1 MKMNTKHLRQ
11 CIIMLLTVFLTLF
24 GLIGRSESVYAA
36 DPQLRATNVWTLENM
51 KVYYDA
57 TTVHEAPQILYL
69 TEETGGLR
77 PVFCVQYGKTAHT
90 GDVLSWVSKENYTA
104 LNQNQ
109 KLAISYVLGSGVQM
123 NPPSEDGLGYAVDY
137 TNAAYQAQMKNYWS
151 TQLMIWYYIDKYS
164 DAPGTG
170 GTGGITWAGVEATC
184 NAGWGSLDEC
194 NRIWYAVEAIN
205 QLPSFA
211 VNPDSGAEIPAYE
224 MKYNSASGKYEILLE
239 NTNMQCSL
247 NNFAFP
253 EGTGLKYQFSNADGT
268 ANDNGNY
275 LKVTSDTVITQDAVT
290 TVPAAYYPPIGNIW
304 YVDNLTS
311 EQEGVTSYGTDKS
324 STPVKFAFKVYT
336 QSITDLSISK
346 QDITTQAE
354 LPGCTLTVTSED
366 GTITYDT
373 WVSGTTPHIITGLE
387 SGNYVLTEINPAD
400 GYTTASSITF
410 SYDKTSNQA
419 QTVTMYNSKTRVEL
433 LKTDEAGD
441 PLAGAKL
448 EVRRADGSLVESW
461 TSGSTAHVIEGLTA
475 GNYVLKEVAAPSG
488 YKLADDVSFTVTNQ
502 QGTVTVRMSDKKT
515 KVELLKTDETGKPL
529 AGAEL
534 EVRRADGTLVE
545 SWTSGNVAHVI
556 EGLAVGKYELREV
569 EPPQGYTIAK
579 SITFT
584 VRDTEEPQKIVMKDE
599 AVKGVIRIYK
609 TGDQAV
615 SATIYDSVYGS
626 FKRLDFAQKAL
637 QGTVFEIYRSTD
649 DVLVDTVTTGKDG
662 YAVSKELPW
671 GDYYL
676 VETKT
681 RNGLVLDAESIPVK
695 LAVPEDYHDSVY
707 YADVKAENRVGNTEI
722 NVYKKGEILNV
733 ADGTYSFG
741 TKPLPG
747 VIFGVY
753 ADADILDYEGNVI
766 IKQDECIGL
775 IKTGEDGKASLK
787 DALVEGAYYYRE
799 VQALDGYILDE
810 SKHAFTLILG
820 NTELNTMDVNKENP
834 DINRLYKTRLQLIKS
849 DSADRDIVLSGVV
862 FELYNDKDEL
872 MGIYTTDENGRII
885 VDDLPYGSYYFK
897 ETRAADGYQI
907 DTSKQSF
914 LAASEGM
921 LLEVTNEKI
930 PETPQTGD
938 TVPVGL
944 LTGIAFLFGILF
956 LITGGRR
963 RYH

>member
-1 MKMNTKHLRQ
+1 MNTRRFRQ
-11 CIIMLLTVFLTLF
+11 SMIMLLAVFLTLF
-24 GLIGRSESVYAA
+24 GLMIRSEEVYAA
-36 DPQLRATNVWTLENM
+36 QETELSAINVWTSENM
-51 KVYYDA
+51 QIYYNA
-57 TTVHEAPQILYL
+57 TTFCEAPQILYL
-69 TEETGGLR
+69 IEKNGELR
-77 PVFCVQYGKTAHT
+77 PLFCVEYGKAAHT
-90 GDVLSWVSKENYTA
+90 GDVLSWVSEENYTN
-104 LNQNQ
+104 LNADQ
-109 KLAISYVLGSGVQM
+109 KLAISHVLGCGVQM

-137 TNAAYQAQMKNYWS
+137 TNTAYQAQIKNYWS

-164 DAPGTG
+164 SNPGG
-170 GTGGITWAGVEATC
+170 GNTGGITWAGVEATC

-194 NRIWYAVEAIN
+194 NRIWNAVEKIN
-205 QLPSFA
+205 QIPSFGVA
-211 VNPDSGAEIPAYE
+211 PDAGVEIPAYE
-224 MKYNSASGKYEILLE
+224 LKYNSTSGKYEILLE
-239 NTNMQCSL
+239 NTNANCSL
-247 NNFAFP
+247 KNFAFP
-253 EGTGLKYQFSNADGT
+253 EGTGLEYQFSNADGT

-275 LKVTSDTVITQDAVT
+275 LKVTSDTVITPDAAI
-290 TVPAAYYPPIGNIW
+290 TVPAAYEPSVGDLWYLTNI
-304 YVDNLTS
+304 TS
-311 EQEGVTSYGTDKS
+311 VQPVLACYGTKKES
-324 STPVKFAFKVYT
+324 SVEYAFKVYT
-336 QSITDLSISK
+336 QNVEDLSISK
-346 QDITTQAE
+346 KDITTQAE
-354 LPGCTLTVTSED
+354 LPGCTLTITSED

-410 SYDKTSNQA
+410 AYDKTSNQA
-419 QTVTMYNSKTRVEL
+419 QSITMYNSKTRVEL
-433 LKTDEAGD
+433 LKTDEDGN
-441 PLAGAKL
+441 PLSGAKL

-461 TSGSTAHVIEGLTA
+461 TSGSTAHVIEGLPS
-475 GNYVLKEVAAPSG
+475 GNYVLKEVEAPSG

-502 QGTVTVRMSDKKT
+502 HGIVAVRMSDKKT
-515 KVELLKTDETGKPL
+515 KVELLKTDESGKPL
-529 AGAEL
+529 AGAKLEL
-534 EVRRADGTLVE
+534 RRADGTLVE
-545 SWTSGNVAHVI
+545 SWASGNTAHVV
-556 EGLAVGKYELREV
+556 EGLAVGRYELREID
-569 EPPQGYTIAK
+569 PPNGYTIAK

-584 VRDTEEPQKIVMKDE
+584 VKDTKETQRIVMKDE
-599 AVKGVIRIYK
+599 AVRGVIRIYK

-615 SATIYDSVYGS
+615 SATVYDSVYGS
-626 FKRLDFAQKAL
+626 FKRLEFAQKPL
-637 QGTVFEIYRSTD
+637 EGTVFEIYRTAD

-676 VETKT
+676 VEIRTK
-681 RNGLVLDAESIPVK
+681 NGLVLDAEPVPVK
-695 LAVPEDYHDSVY
+695 LVLPDDFHDEVY
-707 YADVKAENRVGNTEI
+707 YADVSVENQVGNTEI

-753 ADADILDYEGNVI
+753 ADADILDPEGNI
-766 IKQDECIGL
+766 LIGKDECIGF

-799 VQALDGYILDE
+799 VQTLDGYILDE
-810 SKHAFTLILG
+810 SKHEFTLTLG

-885 VDDLPYGSYYFK
+885 VEDLPYGSYYFK

-907 DTSKQSF
+907 DTSMQSF
-914 LAASEGM
+914 LADSEGM
-921 LLEVTNEKI
+921 QMEVTNERI

-938 TVPVGL
+938 PVPVGL
-944 LTGIAFLFGILF
+944 LTGIVFLFGILF
-956 LITGGRR
+956 LITRGRR
-963 RYH
+963 RQY